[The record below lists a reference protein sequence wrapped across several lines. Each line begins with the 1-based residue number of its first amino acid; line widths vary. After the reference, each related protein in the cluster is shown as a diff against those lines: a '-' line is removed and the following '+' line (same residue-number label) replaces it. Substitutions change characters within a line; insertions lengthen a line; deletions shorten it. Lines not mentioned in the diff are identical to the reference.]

1 LGIGGIIGGAAGG
14 EAGTVATMA
23 KYTGAAA
30 VGKQVLGAGK
40 NLSWVLVILGIIHY
54 AFRVVSG
61 GNYGMAFIISLGL
74 FVFSGYALSQRM
86 GQDSKDRWA
95 IMFPMLVFVMWYF
108 YFGASYDPMFLAYFL
123 GISFGVMLLLG
134 IVTKGEATKAELLG
148 FLPVLFLF
156 LDIGLIPFL
165 VEKLH
170 VQITPLVQGLVLFMP
185 WWTFFG
191 FLTLPSDASENSSVN
206 FLVNLTKI
214 LGILYLVF
222 VIVAPAIPNVGYTQG
237 NLPGSAEFEDAQ
249 ARLREKLGEK
259 ENPAVSNWKCL
270 IAGRFTDLQECINER
285 QTNSEL
291 RSICLA
297 EGFEDG
303 STAYNKCITEQE
315 DIRKQGAP
323 VSGVNDPTIKEPTI
337 VKMVVGQ
344 YFPKEMTHDTG
355 KGIDYPVNLEITNP
369 RKQNLTFE
377 FSCNFTNQKNKKE
390 NFVGKIVSGEK
401 LDFDGENPKTTVIC
415 QSPSDKGLNGSYKLV
430 YYATIKGLTS
440 SSKLQ
445 RAFIGDRDEK
455 WKQEWVPKIMSAHFS
470 SNSRLSQG
478 APDLARINFGYGN
491 TIEDPIVQSKYGQT
505 LSSSIE
511 NLGNG
516 KIVNVESY
524 IFDGFQG
531 FGDLGG
537 EGCTSGDKVNLPTS
551 GRSAIPLKTCFTKTM
566 PSDLSN
572 PSVDYVLKEF
582 EATIVYDYLIERSTT
597 IKVNLVTT

>member
-1 LGIGGIIGGAAGG
+1 MGISSILGGAASG
-14 EAGTVATMA
+14 EVGTAATIA

-30 VGKQVLGAGK
+30 VGKQIVGAGK
-40 NLSWVLVILGIIHY
+40 NLSWILVILGIIHY
-54 AFRVVSG
+54 AFRIISG
-61 GNYGMAFIISLGL
+61 GNYGLAFVISLGL
-74 FVFSGYALSQRM
+74 FVFSGYALSQRL
-86 GQDSKDRWA
+86 GTGAKDRWA
-95 IMFPMLVFVMWYF
+95 ILFPMLAFVVWYF
-108 YFGASYDPMFLAYFL
+108 WFGASYEPMFLAYFL

-134 IVTKGEATKAELLG
+134 VATKGEATKAELLG

-170 VQITPLVQGLVLFMP
+170 VQITPLIQGLVLFMP
-185 WWTFFG
+185 WWAFFG
-191 FLTLPSDASENSSVN
+191 ILTLPSDASENSSVN

-222 VIVAPAIPNVGYTQG
+222 VIIAPAIPDVGYTQG

-285 QTNSEL
+285 QVNSEL
-291 RSICLA
+291 RSICIS
-297 EGFEDG
+297 EGYEDG
-303 STAYNKCITEQE
+303 SAAYNKCILEQKE
-315 DIRKQGAP
+315 ISKQGAP
-323 VSGVNDPTIKEPTI
+323 VSGINDPTIKEPTT
-337 VKMVVGQ
+337 VKFVVGQ
-344 YFPKEMTHDTG
+344 YFPGEMTHDTG
-355 KGIDYPVNLEITNP
+355 KGIDYPVNLEIVNP

-377 FSCNFTNQKNKKE
+377 FSCNFTNKKDKKE
-390 NFVGKIVSGEK
+390 SFQGTIISGDN
-401 LDFDGENPKTTVIC
+401 LTFDGENPKTTVIC
-415 QSPSDKGLNGSYKLV
+415 QSPSDQSLNGSYNLV
-430 YYATIKGLTS
+430 YSATIKGLSS

-455 WKQEWVPKIMSAHFS
+455 WKEEWIPKIMYAHFP

-491 TIEDPIVQSKYGQT
+491 TIEDPIVQSNYGQT

-511 NLGNG
+511 NLGSG
-516 KIVNVESY
+516 KIVKVYSY
-524 IFDGFQG
+524 DFKGFEG
-531 FGDLGG
+531 FGDL
-537 EGCTSGDKVNLPTS
+537 EACTRGDKVNLPTL

-566 PSDLSN
+566 PAYLSN

-582 EATIVYDYLIERSTT
+582 EATIVYDYLIERNAGV
-597 IKVNLVTT
+597 KVNLVET